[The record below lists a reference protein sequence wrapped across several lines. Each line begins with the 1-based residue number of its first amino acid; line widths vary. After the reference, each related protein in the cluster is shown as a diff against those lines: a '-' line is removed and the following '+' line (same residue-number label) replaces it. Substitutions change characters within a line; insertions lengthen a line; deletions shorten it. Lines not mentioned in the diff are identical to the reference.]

1 MFFIVPRCN
10 QFRGVNILMLLNVI
24 VIGAIIIIGCTYIDM
39 SIDKFYSWY
48 NNDGLPTKEK
58 FFICLE
64 LLITGICMMAFI
76 FIILRH
82 NLQGVDLV
90 DWEDMQL
97 KMLGLIIS
105 NSWIWYVSYQAY
117 HVVTK

>member
-1 MFFIVPRCN
+1 
-10 QFRGVNILMLLNVI
+10 MLLNVI

-58 FFICLE
+58 VFICLE

-97 KMLGLIIS
+97 KILGLIIA
-105 NSWIWYVSYQAY
+105 NSWIWYVSYQAQ